1 MDRMEEW
8 SWEFRWFSSGPWTLL
23 MFFVLNHSWL
33 TQTQLDSVLTPFT
46 ELPLLLSIEIDLKEM
61 KRNIHALQDFI

>member
-1 MDRMEEW
+1 MVPG
-8 SWEFRWFSSGPWTLL
+8 SSGWFSSGPWTLL
-23 MFFVLNHSWL
+23 VFFVLNHSCL
-33 TQTQLDSVLTPFT
+33 TQTQLDSVLIPFT